1 MEFRLASAHV
11 GEQSRPVEVYV
22 VAASSASSIDSR
34 SDAIP
39 SLRAAAGNLS
49 PKAAA
54 ELVREHLDPTD
65 MRAFARSSPARL
77 IFIGAITIVLCLA
90 AGVVTAAA
98 VSDRQHT
105 LNTVLDETE
114 PFASSAQRL
123 YSSLS
128 IADASAATA
137 FISGGLEPQSV
148 RNSYTQAVGQ
158 AAAELA
164 GGAAMIDRRVSGD
177 PDARS
182 RQLSTGI
189 ATQLP
194 VYAGLVET
202 ARANNRSGHPVGAAY
217 LGEASTLMQTKM
229 LPMAEELHALQS
241 ATVVA
246 TQRQYVAPPWLAGGL
261 VALAVAGLLVA
272 QVLLFRRW
280 RRILNPGLIFASAAM
295 VALFVWLALAGSISA
310 AATRH
315 ALDHGS
321 LPLERLTESRILAQQ
336 ARSDETLKL
345 VRRDTTGE
353 YDAAFDSNIQRLS
366 DMLHDYGQGNQGSAR
381 VNDALAARAAWLA
394 AHARMNETLATGD
407 YEGASIVAIGPGDAD
422 SSAQFTKLD
431 NAIERGITDTR
442 NDLRSNVSRAA
453 SVLDAL
459 SPGAIAL
466 SIVASLWIALGL
478 WTRLRE
484 YR

>member
-1 MEFRLASAHV
+1 M
-11 GEQSRPVEVYV
+11 
-22 VAASSASSIDSR
+22 VAAPSASSIDPR

-39 SLRAAAGNLS
+39 SLRAAAGNLT
-49 PKAAA
+49 PRAAA
-54 ELVREHLDPTD
+54 DLVREHLDPTD
-65 MRAFARSSPARL
+65 MRAFVRSSPARL
-77 IFIGAITIVLCLA
+77 IFIGAVTIALCLV
-90 AGVVTAAA
+90 AGVVTSAA
-98 VSDRQHT
+98 VSDRQST
-105 LNTVLDETE
+105 LNTVLDNTE
-114 PFASSAQRL
+114 PFASSAQLL

-164 GGAAMIDRRVSGD
+164 GGAAGTDD
-177 PDARS
+177 PDTHA

-202 ARANNRSGHPVGAAY
+202 ARTNNRSGHPVGAAY

-241 ATVVA
+241 ATVVS
-246 TQRQYVAPPWLAGGL
+246 TQRRYVAPPWLAGAL
-261 VALAVAGLLVA
+261 VALAVIGLLVA

-280 RRILNPGLIFASAAM
+280 RRILNPGLIFASASM
-295 VALFVWLALAGSISA
+295 IGLFVWLAIAGSISA

-315 ALDHGS
+315 ALDHGTI
-321 LPLERLTESRILAQQ
+321 PLERLTESRILSQQ

-345 VRRDTTGE
+345 VRRDTTGQ
-353 YDAAFDSNIQRLS
+353 YDAAFDANVERLGEQ
-366 DMLHDYGQGNQGSAR
+366 LHDYGQGNEGSAR
-381 VNDALAARAAWLA
+381 VNDAIAARAGWLA
-394 AHARMNETLATGD
+394 AHARMNETLAAGD
-407 YEGASIVAIGPGDAD
+407 HEGASIVAIGPGEAD

-431 NAIERGITDTR
+431 SDIERAITETR

-453 SVLDAL
+453 LVLDGL
-459 SPGAIAL
+459 SPGAIGL

>member
-1 MEFRLASAHV
+1 MI
-11 GEQSRPVEVYV
+11 
-22 VAASSASSIDSR
+22 AASSASSIDPR

-54 ELVREHLDPTD
+54 DLVRDHLDPTD

-77 IFIGAITIVLCLA
+77 IFIGAVTIVLCLV

-98 VSDRQHT
+98 VSDRQST
-105 LNTVLDETE
+105 LNTVLDDTE

-164 GGAAMIDRRVSGD
+164 GGAAGTGD
-177 PDARS
+177 PDTRA

-202 ARANNRSGHPVGAAY
+202 ARTNNRSGHPVGAAY
-217 LGEASTLMQTKM
+217 LGEASTLMQTTM

-241 ATVVA
+241 ATVVS
-246 TQRQYVAPPWLAGGL
+246 TERRYVAPPWLAGAL
-261 VALAVAGLLVA
+261 VALAVIGLLVA

-280 RRILNPGLIFASAAM
+280 RRILNPGLIFASLAM
-295 VALFVWLALAGSISA
+295 GVLFVWLVVAGSISA

-315 ALDHGS
+315 ALDHGM
-321 LPLERLTESRILAQQ
+321 LPLERLTEGRILGQQ

-353 YDAAFDSNIQRLS
+353 YDAAFDADIQRLG
-366 DMLHDYGQGNQGSAR
+366 DLLRDYGQGNQGSAR
-381 VNDALAARAAWLA
+381 VNDALAARTGWIA

-407 YEGASIVAIGPGDAD
+407 YEGASIVAIGPGEAD
-422 SSAQFTKLD
+422 STAQFAKLD

-442 NDLRSNVSRAA
+442 NDLRSNVARAA
-453 SVLDAL
+453 LVLDAL
-459 SPGAIAL
+459 SPGAIGL
-466 SIVASLWIALGL
+466 SIVASLFIALGV